1 MVNLVDSLVQRTP
14 VQSTVQPVVPGIFD
28 DKEDGDLVGHLV
40 ERGERDGGLQP
51 EVLCERMEEPGKS
64 VSTHQLDN

>member
-1 MVNLVDSLVQRTP
+1 MVNLVNSLVQRTP

-28 DKEDGDLVGHLV
+28 DKEDGDLIGHLV
-40 ERGERDGGLQP
+40 EGREGDCGLQA
-51 EVLCERMEEPGKS
+51 EVLCKRMEEPGES